1 MKQFLLLLCC
11 ISVISIWAQVPQ
23 GVFIQNL
30 PPKSLNISNYTE
42 VPMPSQAAT
51 VTVKVS
57 PRDTLAPV
65 SPYLFGTNANQ
76 YVGNLNKEPLIVEYL
91 QKLKP
96 NIIRYPG
103 GLHSDGFFWNV
114 EWDWNLRNPEGRTGG
129 WFKNLPNDLP
139 DQIIVSGK
147 TETTRPDGYSSWTPG
162 KGYWTYGVEDYYDLL
177 QKTGAEG
184 LITVNYGYARYGTG
198 LTPVQTAAHL
208 AAEWV
213 RYDKGRTKF
222 WEIGNENVAPW
233 SSSYKI
239 IKSQNKDGQA
249 EILTP
254 ALYGQHCRVF
264 IDSMRKAANELGV
277 KIYIGIQNDPGVL
290 EGAGNAP
297 DWMVD
302 HTYYTNFQENS
313 SIETIL
319 NSPFAETKKYA
330 DKVLA
335 ESARW
340 KTELKPI
347 TMTEWNIFAEGS
359 KQAASYINGMH
370 LVLTLGEMIK
380 NHYAMANRWNIANGW
395 GTKGD
400 DMGMFSAGDDPDGST
415 ARWNPRAQF
424 YYQYF
429 FQKVFGNY
437 LVASTASGRS
447 GVYSYASVLDDG
459 KIGLI
464 LVNSLRVDQ
473 VAQVEVPDWPNIQ
486 RFYQYSLTGGS
497 DNGDFSLQVY
507 VNGIGPSA
515 TKIGGPIHVLD
526 DIKAQSSP
534 VNDLLKIRLPRLS
547 VQYLLLEKKQLST
560 SALDVENENSFQVYP
575 NPFQQ
580 KIYLDL
586 GKLKARAYEISN
598 LSGQAVLKGKLDAQQ
613 HVELQTTLPSGVY
626 LLKVFHQSGVSV
638 QKLLAQ

>member
-57 PRDTLAPV
+57 PLDTLAPV

>member
-11 ISVISIWAQVPQ
+11 AGAISAAAQLPQ
-23 GVFIQNL
+23 GIFVQNL
-30 PPKSLNISNYTE
+30 PPKTLNITNYTE
-42 VPMPSQAAT
+42 VTMPIQA
-51 VTVKVS
+51 VSVVVKVS
-57 PRDTLAPV
+57 PQDTLAPV

-76 YVGNLNKEPLIVEYL
+76 YSGNLNNEPKLIEHL

-96 NIIRYPG
+96 GIIRYPG
-103 GLHSDGFFWNV
+103 GLHSDEFFWNV
-114 EWDWNLRNPEGRTGG
+114 EWDWNLRTPEGKTGG

-139 DQIIVSGK
+139 PFVIKSGQ
-147 TETTRPDGYSSWTPG
+147 TESTRPANYSYWVPG
-162 KGYWTYGVEDYYDLL
+162 KGYWTFGLDDYYDLL
-177 QKTGAEG
+177 KKTGAEG

-198 LTPVQTAAHL
+198 PNPVQSAAHL

-239 IKSQNKDGQA
+239 IKNQNKDGQA

-254 ALYGQHCRVF
+254 VLYGQHCRVF
-264 IDSMRKAANELGV
+264 IDSMRKAATELGV
-277 KIYIGIQNDPGVL
+277 KIYIGIQNDLGVL
-290 EGAGNAP
+290 EGASDSP

-313 SIETIL
+313 GTETIL

-330 DKVLA
+330 DKVLS

-340 KTELKPI
+340 KTKPKPI

-370 LVLTLGEMIK
+370 LVLVLGEMIK
-380 NHYAMANRWNIANGW
+380 NHYALATRWDIANGW
-395 GTKGD
+395 GAKGD
-400 DMGMFSAGDDPDGST
+400 DMGMFSTGDDPDGPN
-415 ARWNPRAQF
+415 AKWNPRAPF

-429 FQKVFGNY
+429 FQKIFGNH
-437 LVASTASGRS
+437 LVTSTTSGRT

-459 KIGLI
+459 KIGLV
-464 LVNSLRVDQ
+464 LVNTLRTDE
-473 VAQVEVPDWPNIQ
+473 VAQLEVPNWPGIQ

-497 DNGDFSLQVY
+497 DNGDFSLQVS
-507 VNGIGPSA
+507 VNGIGPST
-515 TKIGGPIHVLD
+515 TKIGGPIHTFEN
-526 DIKAQSSP
+526 IKAQTAV

-560 SALDVENENSFQVYP
+560 STLDLEKENSFRVYP

-586 GKLKARAYEISN
+586 GKLKARGYEICH
-598 LSGQAVLKGKLDAQQ
+598 LSGQTVQMGKFDAQQ
-613 HVELQTTLPSGVY
+613 QVELQATLPRGIY
-626 LLKVFHQSGVSV
+626 LLKVFHESGLSV
-638 QKLLAQ
+638 QKVLAQ

>member
-11 ISVISIWAQVPQ
+11 TSVISTWAQVPQ
-23 GVFIQNL
+23 GVFTQNL
-30 PPKSLNISNYTE
+30 SPKTLNISKYTE
-42 VPMPSQAAT
+42 VPMPTQAAT
-51 VTVKVS
+51 VLVKVS
-57 PRDTLAPV
+57 PGDTLAPV

-198 LTPVQTAAHL
+198 PTPVQTAAHL

-277 KIYIGIQNDPGVL
+277 KIHIGIQNDPGVF

-313 SIETIL
+313 SVETIL

-330 DKVLA
+330 DKVRS

-395 GTKGD
+395 GSKGD

-526 DIKAQSSP
+526 DIKAQSAA

-560 SALDVENENSFQVYP
+560 SALDLENENSIQVYP

-613 HVELQTTLPSGVY
+613 HVELQTTLPRGAY